1 MCSQRKTPTAHHNF
15 PLSGVRSPR
24 WTATSVLKVVHH
36 SNTAQ
41 TASLNDVDPG
51 CVAMATPADPP
62 RADRPAGARLAV
74 CAANPTHPTQGAA
87 RCPPTA
93 TAAAE
98 TRAELGALAEACQ
111 DRPVQLCAED
121 DPDKAL

>member
-1 MCSQRKTPTAHHNF
+1 
-15 PLSGVRSPR
+15 
-24 WTATSVLKVVHH
+24 
-36 SNTAQ
+36 
-41 TASLNDVDPG
+41 
-51 CVAMATPADPP
+51 MATPADPP
-62 RADRPAGARLAV
+62 RAGRPAGAGLAV